1 MRLGS
6 WHRVAPLGAGDFPAG
21 TPLYH
26 FFAWNEAAR
35 HKDRR
40 YVIARDLYTLFTAFG
55 GGDAARAMCV
65 SHLARR
71 PLITAR
77 FGGWV
82 SLQLMAADRTEDAAA
97 ATAARDLV
105 DRLLAAIGSAGE
117 VAHAAVF
124 AAF

>member
-6 WHRVAPLGAGDFPAG
+6 WHRVTPLDAGDFPAG

-26 FFAWNEAAR
+26 FFAWNAAAR

-40 YVIARDLYTLFTAFG
+40 YVIARDIYTLFTAFG
-55 GGDAARAMCV
+55 GGEAARAMCV

-77 FGGWV
+77 LGGRV
-82 SLQLMAADRTEDAAA
+82 PVRLLAADRTEDAAVA
-97 ATAARDLV
+97 AVARDLV
-105 DRLLAAIGSAGE
+105 DRLLAAIGAADE
-117 VAHAAVF
+117 AMHAA
-124 AAF
+124 